1 MSRKRRK
8 NYRKRSRKDRGS
20 SRRVFLGLIFGI
32 LALSAVVAAGVYFS
46 RDGAKEVER
55 PPKAA
60 IVDQLGLTY
69 PNPSFVQ
76 NTKDTLELAGYQVEY
91 FPGEETDVDFYQH
104 LPTHG
109 YEVLILRVHSAV
121 NEGEDGGADGVS
133 LFTSE
138 AFTEEKLE
146 AYESRYAPSSGSW
159 RSALNANYY
168 VGHDSKKF
176 FGISPEF
183 IRSRTVGKFKGTLVI
198 AMGCDGLGSQGTARA
213 FVEKG
218 AATVIGWD
226 KSVSASHTDTATQQL
241 LQYLFVEKIPPEQAT
256 ELTMKEVGAD
266 PTFGAKL
273 RSYP

>member
-1 MSRKRRK
+1 M
-8 NYRKRSRKDRGS
+8 
-20 SRRVFLGLIFGI
+20 
-32 LALSAVVAAGVYFS
+32 SAVVAAGVYCP
-46 RDGAKEVER
+46 RDGAEKVEG
-55 PPKAA
+55 PPRAA
-60 IVDQLGLTY
+60 IVDQLSLTY

-76 NTKDTLELAGYQVEY
+76 NARSTLERAGYQVEY

-138 AFTEEKLE
+138 AFTEEKLK
-146 AYESRYAPSSGSW
+146 AYESRYALSSGSW

-168 VGHDSKKF
+168 VGDDSKWY
-176 FGISPEF
+176 FGITPDF
-183 IRSRTVGKFKGTLVI
+183 IRSRTTGRFKGTLVI
-198 AMGCDGLGSQGTARA
+198 AMGCYGLRTEGTARA

-226 KSVSASHTDTATQQL
+226 KSVSAGHTDTATQQL

-266 PTFGAKL
+266 PTFGAEL